1 MAKLTEAQAAFIR
14 DNAFYGVV
22 TTLRPDGSPHSTVV
36 WVTEEDGKVLF
47 NTAYPRVK
55 ARELER
61 DPRASVV
68 VVDPGNGYRWV
79 AVSGTVELTTDG
91 AKADIDELSRKYDG
105 IDYPNHEKGESIGET
120 RVTARLTPEKIQGYG
135 V

>member
-14 DNAFYGVV
+14 DNPFYGVV

-36 WVTEEDGKVLF
+36 WVTEENGKVLF

-55 ARELER
+55 AQELER

-68 VVDPGNGYRWV
+68 VLDAADGYRWV
-79 AVSGTVELTTDG
+79 AVSGPVELTTDG
-91 AKADIDELSRKYDG
+91 AKADIDALSRKYDG
-105 IDYPNHEKGESIGET
+105 IDYPNHEKGEAIGET
-120 RVTARLTPEKIQGYG
+120 RVTARLTPNRVQGYG

>member
-1 MAKLTEAQAAFIR
+1 MASLTEAQRAFIR
-14 DNAFYGVV
+14 DNAFYAVV
-22 TTLRPDGSPHSTVV
+22 TTLRRDGSSHSTVV
-36 WVTEEDGKVLF
+36 WVTEEDCKILF

-61 DPRASVV
+61 DPRASVT

-79 AVSGTVELTTDG
+79 AASGPVELTTEG
-91 AKADIDELSRKYDG
+91 AKADIDMLSRKYDG
-105 IDYPNHEKGESIGET
+105 VDYPGHERGEAIGET
-120 RVTARLTPEKIQGYG
+120 RVTARLTPEKIQGYR